1 MSETTTTLAPLRARN
16 ITVGYGQRI
25 IIEGLDIDI
34 PEGELTVIV
43 GPNACGKSTL
53 LRALARMLPVTEGI
67 VELDGQPIGRQNPK
81 AVARRLGLLP
91 QNPIAPDGIVVEDL
105 VGRGLVVSDGRVD
118 LAARYRPA

>member
-1 MSETTTTLAPLRARN
+1 MSETTTTQAPLCARN
-16 ITVGYGQRI
+16 ITVGYGPRI

-53 LRALARMLPVTEGI
+53 LRALARMLPVTVGT

-81 AVARRLGLLP
+81 AIARRLGLLP
-91 QNPIAPDGIVVEDL
+91 
-105 VGRGLVVSDGRVD
+105 
-118 LAARYRPA
+118 

>member
-1 MSETTTTLAPLRARN
+1 MSEMTTTQAPLRAHN
-16 ITVGYGQRI
+16 ITVGYGPRI

-53 LRALARMLPVTEGI
+53 LRALARMLPVTVGT
-67 VELDGQPIGRQNPK
+67 VELDGKPIGRQNPK

-105 VGRGLVVSDGRVD
+105 VGRGR
-118 LAARYRPA
+118 